1 MYQEIVEKLINIEDD
16 KNKVFVLKLCPN
28 EKEERVLG
36 IKIPLLRNLAKEI
49 LKKENIYDYL
59 KEKNKYDTK
68 YMEEDILEGLII
80 GYSKIPINDKLILIK
95 EYIPKIN
102 NWLINDTVTSTFKFK
117 EKNLTI
123 LWKFILPYLKSK
135 KEYEVRFGV
144 IMLLHN
150 FINNQYVDKVIN
162 QLDKIKCHDYYAEMA
177 IAWTLAEIGTK
188 YYDKIINY
196 LNSDNHISNFTY
208 NKTISKMIESFRIT
222 KEQKEYLRKIRE
234 INK

>member
-1 MYQEIVEKLINIEDD
+1 MYQEIVQELEKLKDD

-36 IKIPLLRNLAKEI
+36 IKIPLLRNLAKEM
-49 LKKENIYDYL
+49 LKKENVYDYL
-59 KEKNKYDTK
+59 KDKNKYDTK

-102 NWLINDTVTSTFKFK
+102 NWLINDTVISTFKFK
-117 EKNLTI
+117 EKDLTI

-135 KEYEVRFGV
+135 KEFEVRFCV
-144 IMLLHN
+144 IMILHN
-150 FINNQYVDKVIN
+150 FINDRYVDKVIN
-162 QLDKIKCHDYYAEMA
+162 KLDKIKCHDYYAEMA